1 MKSDVLAP
9 VLAAMNPEQAQKLTV
24 RLANKLTLPDT
35 NGATPPSPATTPGA
49 GQPTGPASPGQTVNA
64 APASAG
70 QAAKAP
76 APKTGG

>member
-24 RLANKLTLPDT
+24 RLANRLTLPE
-35 NGATPPSPATTPGA
+35 TTAAP
-49 GQPTGPASPGQTVNA
+49 
-64 APASAG
+64 APASATPAPEAASAPKPA
-70 QAAKAP
+70 QAAKA